1 MKTEAP
7 KVDITLNL
15 EKLSKP
21 AWMSN
26 LCRLVELLTNLHAY
40 ILLQALTADD
50 APATSLPKALI
61 LIATHQTEFN
71 MDALPTRRGRPCRTQ
86 DMADIYACICGPGRA
101 VDKEA
106 RVLGSESRQCYSL
119 RV

>member
-40 ILLQALTADD
+40 KLLQQMVSRRQHAHSAIANPFNLIFRCSCYKSSKSSHSHCHSSDRIQHGRTSNMSTWTTA
-50 APATSLPKALI
+50 
-61 LIATHQTEFN
+61 
-71 MDALPTRRGRPCRTQ
+71 Q
-86 DMADIYACICGPGRA
+86 D
-101 VDKEA
+101 
-106 RVLGSESRQCYSL
+106 
-119 RV
+119 